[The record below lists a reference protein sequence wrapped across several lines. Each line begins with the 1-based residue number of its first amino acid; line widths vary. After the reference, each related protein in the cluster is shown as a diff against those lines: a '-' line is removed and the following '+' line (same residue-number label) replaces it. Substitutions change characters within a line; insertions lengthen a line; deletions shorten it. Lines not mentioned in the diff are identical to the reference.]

1 MPLRITDVF
10 IRRPV
15 LAIALNLV
23 LLIAGLQAIREI
35 SVRQY
40 PKTESGTVTIRTAY
54 VGADPD
60 LVRGFVT
67 TPLERAIAA
76 ADGIDYIESQSTLG
90 LSLIQVR
97 LRLNFPASAALS
109 DIGARVD
116 QVRADLP
123 PEAEIPAIAIEASDA
138 QIAAMYL
145 SFSSDI
151 LADNQVT
158 DYLTRIVQPRL
169 TALDGVQR
177 ADVLGGRTFA
187 IRAWLKPDRMAALG
201 VSPGEVRSA
210 LAANNYLAAV
220 GQTKGNLVQVDLS
233 ATTNLTTVQDF
244 KLLAIRQQ
252 GGAIVRLQDIAE
264 VTLGADDY
272 DSDVRLSGRKAVFM
286 GVWVLPNANTLDV
299 IKRVRAEMDH
309 IRGDLPTGMQAVVAY
324 DSTRYIES
332 AIQDVTRTLVETVCI
347 VMIVIF
353 LFLGSLRTVLVPVVA
368 IPLSLVGAVFLIQAF
383 GFTLN
388 LLTLLAIVLSVGLV
402 VDDAIVVVENVQ
414 RHIAMGKTPYRAA
427 IDGAHELVGPII
439 AMTITLAAV
448 YVPIGFQ
455 GGLTGALFRE
465 FAFTLAGAVF
475 LSGVVALTLSPMM
488 SSKLV
493 PREAFP
499 SRLARASER
508 TFEAVK
514 RWYERN
520 LARTLDARPAVYA
533 VWLVV
538 TALVIPMYVLSPVE
552 LAPLEDQGVLFGALD
567 LPANATLEQLTP
579 YTEQVQHIF
588 ASVPEFEQSFQ
599 VTFPQQ
605 GFGGALVKPWDERKR
620 NIFAIQDDLSP
631 RLLDVAG
638 VRAPIFPPP
647 PLPSPGLFP
656 VEFVISSTGTYDELM
671 RFADQLVQEAAKSG
685 QFAFPP
691 VTDVK
696 IDKART
702 SIVVD
707 RDKAASMGMSM
718 QSIGADLSAMLGG
731 NFVNRFSLFGLSYK
745 VIPEVE
751 RSARL
756 DPAQLGVIRV
766 TGPGGSVVPLAS
778 IASFHP
784 TVEPRT
790 LNRFQQLNSIKISGV
805 APRSVD
811 AALRTL
817 EDAAA
822 RVLPASYH
830 VDYTGQSRQ
839 LRQESGKFAGALA
852 LALILIFLV
861 LAAQFN
867 SFRDPFIVL
876 AGSVPLAMFGALL
889 FTFLKFSGPPGLH
902 FALTD
907 PWTSTLNIYSQVG
920 LVTLAGLVSKNGIL
934 IVQFANLQ
942 QEAGLSKLEAVR
954 VAATTRLRPVL
965 MTTIA
970 TIAGHF
976 ILTFVTGPG
985 AAARNS
991 IGRVLVGGMAIGT
1004 MFTLFVVP
1012 SLYVLM
1018 AKDHR
1023 KEREQ
1028 LQLEDQD
1035 ATSWGAG
1042 TASALR

>member
-1 MPLRITDVF
+1 
-10 IRRPV
+10 
-15 LAIALNLV
+15 
-23 LLIAGLQAIREI
+23 
-35 SVRQY
+35 
-40 PKTESGTVTIRTAY
+40 
-54 VGADPD
+54 
-60 LVRGFVT
+60 
-67 TPLERAIAA
+67 
-76 ADGIDYIESQSTLG
+76 
-90 LSLIQVR
+90 
-97 LRLNFPASAALS
+97 FP
-109 DIGARVD
+109 G
-116 QVRADLP
+116 
-123 PEAEIPAIAIEASDA
+123 
-138 QIAAMYL
+138 
-145 SFSSDI
+145 
-151 LADNQVT
+151 
-158 DYLTRIVQPRL
+158 
-169 TALDGVQR
+169 
-177 ADVLGGRTFA
+177 
-187 IRAWLKPDRMAALG
+187 
-201 VSPGEVRSA
+201 
-210 LAANNYLAAV
+210 
-220 GQTKGNLVQVDLS
+220 
-233 ATTNLTTVQDF
+233 
-244 KLLAIRQQ
+244 
-252 GGAIVRLQDIAE
+252 
-264 VTLGADDY
+264 
-272 DSDVRLSGRKAVFM
+272 
-286 GVWVLPNANTLDV
+286 
-299 IKRVRAEMDH
+299 
-309 IRGDLPTGMQAVVAY
+309 
-324 DSTRYIES
+324 
-332 AIQDVTRTLVETVCI
+332 
-347 VMIVIF
+347 
-353 LFLGSLRTVLVPVVA
+353 
-368 IPLSLVGAVFLIQAF
+368 
-383 GFTLN
+383 
-388 LLTLLAIVLSVGLV
+388 
-402 VDDAIVVVENVQ
+402 
-414 RHIAMGKTPYRAA
+414 
-427 IDGAHELVGPII
+427 
-439 AMTITLAAV
+439 
-448 YVPIGFQ
+448 
-455 GGLTGALFRE
+455 
-465 FAFTLAGAVF
+465 
-475 LSGVVALTLSPMM
+475 
-488 SSKLV
+488 
-493 PREAFP
+493 
-499 SRLARASER
+499 RLARASER

-533 VWLVV
+533 VWIVV
-538 TALVIPMYVLSPVE
+538 TALVIPMYLFSPVE

-567 LPANATLEQLTP
+567 MPANATLEQLTP
-579 YTEQVQHIF
+579 YTEQVQHTF

-599 VTFPQQ
+599 VTFPQR
-605 GFGGALVKPWDERKR
+605 GFGGALMKPWDERKR
-620 NIFAIQDDLSP
+620 NIFAIQEDLSP
-631 RLLDVAG
+631 RLLKIAG
-638 VRAPIFPPP
+638 VRAPVFAPP

-656 VEFVISSTGTYDELM
+656 VEFVISSTGSYDELM

-718 QSIGADLSAMLGG
+718 QSIGAYLSAMLGG
-731 NFVNRFSLFGLSYK
+731 NFVNRFSLYGLSYK

-756 DPAQLGVIRV
+756 NPQQLGLIRV
-766 TGPGGSVVPLAS
+766 TGPDGSLVPLSS
-778 IASFHP
+778 IATFHQ

-822 RVLPASYH
+822 RILPASYH

-839 LRQESGKFAGALA
+839 LRQESGKFAGALV
-852 LALILIFLV
+852 LAIVLIFLV

-867 SFRDPFIVL
+867 SFRDPFIIL

-934 IVQFANLQ
+934 IVQFANVQ

-954 VAATTRLRPVL
+954 IAAATRLRPVL

-991 IGRVLVGGMAIGT
+991 IGRVLVGGMAVGT
-1004 MFTLFVVP
+1004 TFTLFVVP

-1023 KEREQ
+1023 KERER
-1028 LQLEDQD
+1028 LAREEERD